1 MSPEVLIYIQSV
13 KNYFKTNNEAK
24 DYFLNGN
31 DEELFFKHLSEISQK
46 NFNKVLHS
54 SVIFF
59 SYS

>member
-31 DEELFFKHLSEISQK
+31 DEELF
-46 NFNKVLHS
+46 
-54 SVIFF
+54 
-59 SYS
+59 